1 MSPAKKKGIMSML
14 EDSLPLLD
22 DNHTYGCVARP
33 LCIEKDGRPVCAD
46 HQRLPDGSYIKKG
59 KNDVYRDSISDPSSR
74 AFKCRSLVPLVFR
87 RQRKTS
93 NFICWKC
100 LGRIKNYMGPG
111 KQGAPTFSAPGR

>member
-1 MSPAKKKGIMSML
+1 MPPAKKKGIMSIL

-33 LCIEKDGRPVCAD
+33 LCIEKGGRLVCAG
-46 HQRLPDGSYIKKG
+46 HQGPPGGGYIKKART
-59 KNDVYRDSISDPSSR
+59 DVYRDSTSDPSSR
-74 AFKCRSLVPLVFR
+74 ASKCRPLVPLVSR
-87 RQRKTS
+87 RQRKAS

-100 LGRIKNYMGPG
+100 LGRIKRHLGPG